1 MEKQEVE
8 DLVKLRTELISV
20 FTKLRDYKNN
30 PNAVMKEVDHAKVV
44 HTAIARLDIILEGH
58 VKFE

>member
-8 DLVKLRTELISV
+8 NLVKLRTELISV

-44 HTAIARLDIILEGH
+44 HTTIARLDIILKDH